1 MNSQIN
7 YLAAKP
13 RTGDRMQWPGIE
25 GWSEPFWLSHR
36 SDP

>member
-13 RTGDRMQWPGIE
+13 RTGDRMQWPGE
-25 GWSEPFWLSHR
+25 RTVLAQP
-36 SDP
+36 P